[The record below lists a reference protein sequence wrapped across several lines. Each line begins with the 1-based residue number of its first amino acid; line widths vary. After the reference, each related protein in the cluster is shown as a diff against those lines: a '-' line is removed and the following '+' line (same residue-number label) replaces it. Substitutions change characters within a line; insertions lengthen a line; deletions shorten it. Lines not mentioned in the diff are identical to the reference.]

1 MSRRKHAR
9 HKSKEPPELDVT
21 TFLNLMVILIPF
33 LLITAVFTRVTI
45 LELNM
50 PAAAGG
56 ASNDKPKI
64 SVEVIV
70 RKNKLQLGNG
80 RSIIANI
87 PNVDDQYDMPRLSEL
102 LQQLKESYPEKEDA
116 TVLLESSV
124 EYRYLVQIMDAIR
137 GTDPQIDSNGQ
148 PAGPKKILFPD
159 ISVGDAP

>member
-1 MSRRKHAR
+1 MSRRSHAR

-50 PAAAGG
+50 PASAGG
-56 ASNDKPKI
+56 AANDKPKI
-64 SVEVIV
+64 NVEVIV

-87 PNVDDQYDMPRLSEL
+87 PNIEDQYDIQRLSEL
-102 LQQLKESYPEKEDA
+102 LQQLKENYPEKEDS
-116 TVLLESSV
+116 TVLMEPSV
-124 EYRYLVQIMDAIR
+124 EYRYLVQIMDALR
-137 GTDPQIDSNGQ
+137 GTDPQLDENGN
-148 PAGPKKILFPD
+148 PAGPRIILFPD